1 MSLSGS
7 FNRNVPMAVS
17 KQAGVG
23 LLLGE
28 HKDSNVV
35 LVKQVV
41 PRGPADRTGRIKVG
55 DQILR
60 VNQMD
65 CVGMPV
71 SSLRDLIKGE
81 MGSTVRM
88 TFRSEGSGEVFE
100 VELIRGTPEFAE
112 AMQGAPSG
120 MMGMPQAAPA
130 QNVSLYA
137 SGNRLQGLNRYMLG
151 TSWSAEMFA
160 KMPPPQQTVDFS
172 PARALQEENE
182 WLRSALRMAESTI
195 MRDRQELQN
204 LREMFLQSKGDNEN
218 RIRGVEEQNKTKDD
232 ERREAE
238 QSLLA
243 AEEYRRTLEVKLAE
257 AQRRSEWQRD
267 TERQIQDNER
277 SRLDYLSEVKRR
289 AEEEKRLLEME
300 MMRLQDD
307 LRSERASRLEAEARE
322 SSLRSD
328 FSRLTEHRSF
338 MGAPA
343 QQQPNMMGRQSF
355 NSEAPEL
362 GQPTTT
368 ITSSLEIPQRPSS
381 EIMLA

>member
-1 MSLSGS
+1 
-7 FNRNVPMAVS
+7 MA

-28 HKDSNVV
+28 QGNMIF
-35 LVKQVV
+35 VKQVV
-41 PRGPADRTGRIKVG
+41 PRGPADRAGRIRVG

-60 VNQMD
+60 VAHMD
-65 CVGMPV
+65 CQGVKV
-71 SSLRDLIKGE
+71 SDLRDMIKGE
-81 MGSTVRM
+81 MGTPVRM
-88 TFRSEGSGEVFE
+88 TFRSEATGEVFE
-100 VELIRGTPEFAE
+100 LELIRGTPEFADQ
-112 AMQGAPSG
+112 MQGGGMPAPS
-120 MMGMPQAAPA
+120 Q
-130 QNVSLYA
+130 QSLYA

-160 KMPPPQQTVDFS
+160 KMPPPQQTAVDFS
-172 PARALQEENE
+172 PQRALQEENE

-195 MRDRQELQN
+195 LRDRQELQN
-204 LREMFLQSKGDNEN
+204 LREMFLQAKSENES
-218 RIRGVEEQNKTKDD
+218 RIRGVEDQNKSKDD

-238 QSLLA
+238 QALLA

-277 SRLDYLSEVKRR
+277 SRLDYLGEVKRR

-300 MMRLQDD
+300 MLRLQDD

-328 FSRLTEHRSF
+328 FSRLTEHRQLMSQP
-338 MGAPA
+338 GAPQ
-343 QQQPNMMGRQSF
+343 QQQPPQQQLPTRQSF
-355 NSEAPEL
+355 DSQGPPMDYGAPPPNFQ
-362 GQPTTT
+362 GAGPTTT
-368 ITSSLEIPQRPSS
+368 IISSLEIPQRPSS